1 MTLTCIRC
9 RKRLTRPYVLTN
21 KGPVGPRCAVILG
34 LQPPPPENPP
44 GRVMPRRV
52 RRAHAKSARQPHAAR
67 VPRGRRNDP
76 RQTIFDFDQTAE
88 SVTA

>member
-9 RKRLTRPYVLTN
+9 RKRLARPYVLTN
-21 KGPVGPRCAVILG
+21 KGPVGPRCAVSLG
-34 LQPPPPENPP
+34 LQPPPPEKPP
-44 GRVMPRRV
+44 WRV
-52 RRAHAKSARQPHAAR
+52 RRAHARPARQPKAALASR
-67 VPRGRRNDP
+67 WRRKDP

>member
-1 MTLTCIRC
+1 MTWACIRC
-9 RKRLTRPYVLTN
+9 SKRLARPYVLTN

-44 GRVMPRRV
+44 GRVRRV
-52 RRAHAKSARQPHAAR
+52 DARPARQMPKAALA
-67 VPRGRRNDP
+67 PRWRRKDP